1 MKSLLSILAIIFI
14 AVPDISSIDLLP
26 DAIGFFFLY
35 EALSVP
41 SEFSSKL
48 SETRSMFFK
57 LMLLSAADL
66 VVSYLISTDDTSMV
80 LLCAFCFGIAEAV
93 MMYIAFD
100 GLVDGMVYLGT
111 LFPAVGVYM
120 PERKRSLERY
130 SAKIDKKL
138 RKFASRELEKGTVIP
153 ESDIISK
160 RDELIAKRS
169 GKSLGRFIK
178 HTHLFIILRTAL
190 NILPEFTALSSYEYA
205 GDVNA
210 FNVNIADF
218 RGLFVT
224 LAVFVSAIVAVFWSI
239 SAVRYVNGIKRD
251 KPFISAMY
259 GAYNSDIRTNF
270 GFLQYKRYKT
280 ALIILSVGV
289 FFSLDFII
297 DHINMI
303 PDFIS
308 AAVFVIF
315 WLMFFKKRTKTDVQ
329 GLVSSA
335 VYLIFSVIQWV
346 AVKRFIVRFDD
357 FTRTMKSDKAFTGHI
372 ILCVLTVVAESLFV
386 LVMYFVYK
394 KLKQIIV
401 EHTGYVT
408 KEGESD
414 AYSNKLHSQL
424 CRSNKHVFV
433 FSIVTAVVSTAYM
446 ILVGINKGVEAM
458 ENNVKYVFYVPVFES
473 IATVLTIVGIM
484 YIIYTIKIISDV
496 SDGLDE
502 RYKLD

>member
-48 SETRSMFFK
+48 SETRSIFFK

-66 VVSYLISTDDTSMV
+66 LVSYLISTDDASMV

-100 GLVDGMVYLGT
+100 GLIDGMVYLGT

-130 SAKIDKKL
+130 SAKIEKKL
-138 RKFASRELEKGTVIP
+138 RKFAAREREKGIVIL
-153 ESDIISK
+153 ESDIIAK
-160 RDELIAKRS
+160 RDELVAKRS
-169 GKSLGRFIK
+169 DKLLGRFVK
-178 HTHLFIILRTAL
+178 HTHRFIILRAVL

-205 GDVNA
+205 GNVNSY
-210 FNVNIADF
+210 NVNIADF

-224 LAVFVSAIVAVFWSI
+224 LAVFVSAIIAVFWAVAAI
-239 SAVRYVNGIKRD
+239 SYINGIKRD

-259 GAYNSDIRTNF
+259 AAYNSDVRTNF
-270 GFLQYKRYKT
+270 GFLQYKHCKT
-280 ALIILSVGV
+280 ALVVLGVGV

-297 DHINMI
+297 DHINVL

-308 AAVFVIF
+308 AAVLVIF
-315 WLMFFKKRTKTDVQ
+315 WLMFFGKRTKTDIQ
-329 GLVSSA
+329 GLISSA

-346 AVKRFIVRFDD
+346 AVKRFIIRFDD

-372 ILCVLTVVAESLFV
+372 ILCVLTVVTEVLFV
-386 LVMYFVYK
+386 IAMYFVYK
-394 KLKQIIV
+394 KLNRIIS
-401 EHTGYVT
+401 EHTGYIT

-414 AYSNKLHSQL
+414 EYSNKLHSQL
-424 CRSNKHVFV
+424 SRSNKRAFV
-433 FSIVTAVVSTAYM
+433 FSIIMAVVSTAYM

-458 ENNVKYVFYVPVFES
+458 EDNVKYVFYVPVFES

-484 YIIYTIKIISDV
+484 YIIYTIKTISDV